1 MNRQELMANFIFEV
15 ISLDGDPGIL
25 AQALANVTQEA
36 MGGNAEKFS
45 KGVAKIVMHKGLAL
59 LDEEED

>member
-1 MNRQELMANFIFEV
+1 MNRQELMAAYIFEC
-15 ISLDGDPGIL
+15 ITQDLDPNTL
-25 AQALANVTQEA
+25 AVALGTVVEEA
-36 MGGNAEKFS
+36 MGENAEKFS